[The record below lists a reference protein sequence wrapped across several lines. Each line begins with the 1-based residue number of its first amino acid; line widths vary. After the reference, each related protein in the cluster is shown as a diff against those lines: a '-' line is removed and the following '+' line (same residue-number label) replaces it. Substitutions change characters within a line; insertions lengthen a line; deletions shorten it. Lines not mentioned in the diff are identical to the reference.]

1 MATINRYYQ
10 FNSEHKPAT
19 LLIAKEWSFD
29 FMRSFK
35 DKHKRENCVLDIATG
50 PGLQD
55 QLGKVD

>member
-1 MATINRYYQ
+1 METINRYYQ

-50 PGLQD
+50 PGL
-55 QLGKVD
+55 